1 MVGPT
6 DTIEPAAVHYADWI
20 AQARPEQLSPEGEW
34 KTWLLLAGRGFG
46 KTRTA
51 AEDMAWYGLTHP
63 ETFLG
68 VVAETFSDARDV
80 CIEGESGLLR
90 ALPLDAVRSW

>member
-1 MVGPT
+1 MAK
-6 DTIEPAAVHYADWI
+6 D
-20 AQARPEQLSPEGEW
+20 ARPEQLTPSGKW

-51 AEDMAWYGLTHP
+51 AEDVAAFGLDNP
-63 ETFLG
+63 KSQIA

-80 CIEGESGLLR
+80 CIEGESGLISCLH
-90 ALPLDAVRSW
+90 VFVG